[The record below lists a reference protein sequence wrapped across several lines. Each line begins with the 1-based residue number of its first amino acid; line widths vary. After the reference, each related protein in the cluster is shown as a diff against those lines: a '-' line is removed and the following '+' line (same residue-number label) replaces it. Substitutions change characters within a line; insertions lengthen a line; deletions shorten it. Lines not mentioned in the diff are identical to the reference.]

1 VSRYGDD
8 LGEMPTQR
16 LLDDASVEAVL
27 EGRLVPSE
35 LAELAS
41 VVGVLRETAS
51 RPVQPSFELAAFMA
65 AGGLA
70 PLDLQQPSRWR
81 VASSKLAGM
90 SMRLKLAAGVAAG
103 ITGLTGAAAAAGE
116 LPPPVQESVEI
127 AVEAVVDGAVVT
139 VEVAANGVEAAVE
152 FVTPIEFPD
161 ERVSSK
167 GHIEQP
173 GKPAVLTKDTEVAD
187 QPPYAV
193 DAEVPPAIA
202 SPTPSPSPTLEVP
215 AVPPAAPPEPTTE
228 STPTPTPEATASS
241 ESTPTPEP
249 TPTPTPT
256 PSEAPPPPPPPPDQS
271 GDGAQAA
278 ASVAG
283 ESDSTLVGDSLAAP
297 VDASASAGGGA
308 ASSQ

>member
-1 VSRYGDD
+1 VRRYGDD

-16 LLDDASVEAVL
+16 LLDDALVEAVL

-51 RPVQPSFELAAFMA
+51 QPVQPSFELAAFMA

-70 PLDLQQPSRWR
+70 PLDLRQPSRWR

-103 ITGLTGAAAAAGE
+103 MTGLTGAAAAAGE
-116 LPPPVQESVEI
+116 LPPPVQEGVVTAVEI
-127 AVEAVVDGAVVT
+127 VVDGAVET
-139 VEVAANGVEAAVE
+139 VEVAANGVEAVVE
-152 FVTPIEFPD
+152 FATPIEFPD

-173 GKPAVLTKDTEVAD
+173 GKSAALTNDTEVAD

-193 DAEVPPAIA
+193 DVGVPATIA
-202 SPTPSPSPTLEVP
+202 SPTPSPSPTFEVP
-215 AVPPAAPPEPTTE
+215 VVPPAAEPTTE
-228 STPTPTPEATASS
+228 STPTPTPTPTPTAT
-241 ESTPTPEP
+241 ESTPAPEP
-249 TPTPTPT
+249 TPTQQPT
-256 PSEAPPPPPPPPDQS
+256 PSETPPSSPEPS
-271 GDGAQAA
+271 GDDAQAA
-278 ASVAG
+278 ESIAG
-283 ESDSTLVGDSLAAP
+283 EPDSTLTGDSLAGP
-297 VDASASAGGGA
+297 VDASASADGVA
-308 ASSQ
+308 VSSQ